1 MSEVSEPCSVD
12 GCEHRAVVWTLAY
25 DSEEGRWLCVDCNFK
40 MALRLRKVM
49 QEWWKL
55 LEGGVN
61 EKMAHRVLSERMDR
75 GEL

>member
-1 MSEVSEPCSVD
+1 MD
-12 GCEHRAVVWTLAY
+12 H
-25 DSEEGRWLCVDCNFK
+25 NFK

-49 QEWWKL
+49 REWRKL